1 MREFKGRVDG
11 WFYIVMA
18 ASCLLVLWVCGMLL
32 QEGEL
37 VAALI
42 DALVLAMVLL
52 LWLPICLRNY
62 LLLDSEGLLIVF
74 GLIKKRIGWGDVRR
88 VALTSNPLSSLAASM
103 RRVEIRYGRS
113 GVVMVAPADREGFL
127 DAVAELAPWVEIKR

>member
-18 ASCLLVLWVCGMLL
+18 ASCLLMLWVCGMLL
-32 QEGEL
+32 REGEL
-37 VAALI
+37 AAALI

-62 LLLDSEGLLIVF
+62 LLLDDGVGEVLASLLS
-74 GLIKKRIGWGDVRR
+74 
-88 VALTSNPLSSLAASM
+88 ALE
-103 RRVEIRYGRS
+103 RGEIRFGTP
-113 GVVMVAPADREGFL
+113 VASVL
-127 DAVAELAPWVEIKR
+127 

>member
-18 ASCLLVLWVCGMLL
+18 ASCLLMLWVCGMLL

-37 VAALI
+37 AAALI

-74 GLIKKRIGWGDVRR
+74 GLIKKRVKYQD
-88 VALTSNPLSSLAASM
+88 T
-103 RRVEIRYGRS
+103 RS
-113 GVVMVAPADREGFL
+113 
-127 DAVAELAPWVEIKR
+127 